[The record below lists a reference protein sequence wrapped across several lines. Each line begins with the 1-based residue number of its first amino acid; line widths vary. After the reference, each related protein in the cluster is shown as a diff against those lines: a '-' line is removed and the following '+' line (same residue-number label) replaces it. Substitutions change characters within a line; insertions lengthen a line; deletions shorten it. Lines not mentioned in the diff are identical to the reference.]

1 MIKFMISKQRLA
13 KFKTIATTRQE
24 GVVVLED
31 IQDPH
36 NAAAVLRSCEGLG
49 LQKIYFIFAKE
60 KKFTT
65 VEARLKN
72 VATPARTRGLPLTG
86 FNPEK
91 IGFMTSASA
100 NKWLEYK
107 IFSSVTDC
115 YKFLKKQGY
124 KVYATVLDEKA
135 KSIFQTNLTE
145 PKVALVFGNEHWG
158 LSKQAIKLSDAHIYI
173 PMQGFVQSFNL
184 SVTAAICVY
193 EMFRQRQIGMKN
205 CLLSKKE
212 QARIVKSWEKK
223 DKKK

>member
-1 MIKFMISKQRLA
+1 VIGKQRLA
-13 KFKTIATTRQE
+13 KFNNIASARQE

-31 IQDPH
+31 IHDPH

-49 LQKIYFIFAKE
+49 LQKVYFIFAKE
-60 KKFTT
+60 KK
-65 VEARLKN
+65 
-72 VATPARTRGLPLTG
+72 

-107 IFSSVTDC
+107 IFTSAKDC
-115 YKFLKKQGY
+115 YQFLHKRGY

-145 PKVALVFGNEHWG
+145 PKIALVFGNEHRG
-158 LSKQAIKLSDAHIYI
+158 LSKQAVKLSDAHIYI

-184 SVTAAICVY
+184 SVTVAVCVY
-193 EMFRQRQIGMKN
+193 EMFRQRQSKN

-212 QARIVKSWEKK
+212 QARIVKRWEQK